1 MSRETENLLNG
12 TLKEDDAGSKH
23 GNRRS
28 FTGNSRRD
36 EEELFEDLVNFNEGY
51 EPSFYQTEVKRFE
64 TSTNLDRNLGTDGGR
79 SDLQSGIP
87 SNGYSAQLSRKMS
100 LTNSKRKFQTG
111 GIKKGSGIAEKLI
124 RKRKLCR
131 FVSLLGCL
139 SFMAGLVSFLYVMGM
154 MKDALEVDWRD
165 RDISFTLQNCRLFIE
180 PCEDCPQESLEL
192 DYRTSISNIFTKI
205 LASQATFAHTATS
218 SAFHYSVVHYDD
230 ILGCNL
236 YVRVPRGSSLKSVTI
251 DCKESCVVIQQ
262 SSHFSTAVL
271 KISGDEVSANFAK
284 VTLGDLD
291 VRIKKGFAQF
301 NNLVPVAGTFSRSI
315 LVGSGD
321 IVVES
326 TSPLTVSYETA
337 SENYCFAGH
346 SVSETVPA
354 AKQPIKAPLS
364 LFVSQTHLQR
374 QLFEFQWTGQ
384 TQVCGSAGCSSA
396 SPMTL
401 QNFEGNLYVNVLEAI
416 PGVVAA
422 SSAVVK
428 GSRYGNEVDI
438 PLSSQL
444 LIASNLEETY
454 QRTLPNLIIKFV
466 FGNFDAWSIHGSKW
480 VYSDHSI
487 YSVVKPWWLSFF
499 TLGKLVEN
507 TNEVKSFLSPGFC
520 PYRHTMSIKENMI
533 VERALSKYLPLKFGV
548 VHFLKPADH
557 SLFPDVNKPDDG
569 FFSFAKATQ
578 FSDEW
583 VDVNVAE
590 GENYTYSKVQLTEH
604 SDTFLII
611 CLSVLVSFAVAIKMT
626 YKLVQLL
633 FKSFQTA
640 RERLIHIDFY
650 WKIFGKVANANR
662 KNNGVQF
669 NIEEE
674 ETGEKKQTDSLRS
687 VNIKLKQSFFDLP
700 STTAFVDYLI
710 MELWTSGNTSLRR
723 FYEVAFEEADY
734 NKIIDLEMQ
743 NLQNEKVPLKQLK
756 SFYQQMCFLMG
767 HKESEFSTA
776 YSLKLLSDK
785 GMVLTNSDSH
795 KQYLIR
801 FNLNTLTDLSLSH
814 IKNEK
819 KKNSLELFL
828 EMFCEQTNFD
838 EDRVPFDLF
847 VERYAL
853 FCKLNHMEQVLTDH
867 LILKSEFGIESRTF
881 LKEMVQR
888 DYDQIYQ
895 KQPENSKKTGSASKL
910 GFLSSLFKKK
920 TYYNLKVDRIKN
932 VNLFLA
938 GKLNESDVGKKEF
951 TQIVELSIMED
962 YWYLNDFF
970 AVFIELSINILLSFP
985 FMAIFIFQEIE
996 HSSYS
1001 LRDESINIYG
1011 VNFGSNDIWLLPK
1024 KIFKNTLLLIMFVL
1038 FLFFW
1043 ASSIF
1048 NLIANIVKL
1057 EFPWIKVFDP
1067 NNFSQKKFNNFL
1079 NAYQWWFII
1088 ASFCGILW
1096 YVCLVVI
1103 WDTIASIVNSQAY
1116 LATTSM
1122 AVSFVYMVYS
1132 LNKEFTNIWWQSKQ
1146 VFQNIFKD
1154 IWNLRIRV
1162 IVKEV
1167 FKSIVERHGAHVEQA
1182 QGGLKANQIISH
1194 EDNLNIIEINLQ
1206 KVASE
1211 NPKNRNFIRFFFS
1224 LINGDSNL
1232 RLNIQ
1237 KMLMEPPFNFNKY
1250 MTQLLC
1256 SVLFMSKG
1264 SLASRS
1270 D

>member
-12 TLKEDDAGSKH
+12 TIKEDDAGSKH

-28 FTGNSRRD
+28 FTGGSRRD
-36 EEELFEDLVNFNEGY
+36 EEELFDDLAKFNDGY
-51 EPSFYQTEVKRFE
+51 EPSFYQSEVKRFE
-64 TSTNLDRNLGTDGGR
+64 TATNLERNAGADGTRGE
-79 SDLQSGIP
+79 LQAGTPMS
-87 SNGYSAQLSRKMS
+87 GYSSQLSRKMS
-100 LTNSKRKFQTG
+100 LTNSKRKFQSG
-111 GIKKGSGIAEKLI
+111 AVKKGSGIAEKLI

-131 FVSLLGCL
+131 LVSLIGCL
-139 SFMAGLVSFLYVMGM
+139 SFLVGLVSFLYVMGM
-154 MKDALEVDWRD
+154 KRDALEVAWEGREL
-165 RDISFTLQNCRLFIE
+165 SFSLQNCRLFIE
-180 PCEDCPQESLEL
+180 PCETCQQKSLEL
-192 DYRTSISNIFTKI
+192 DYRTSINNIFTKI
-205 LASQATFAHTATS
+205 LAQQPTFSHVS
-218 SAFHYSVVHYDD
+218 SPTAFHYSVVHYDD

-236 YVRVPRGSSLKSVTI
+236 YARIPRSARLKSLAI
-251 DCKESCVVIQQ
+251 DCKETCVVIQRTG
-262 SSHFSTAVL
+262 SFSTDALSIV
-271 KISGDEVSANFAK
+271 GDEVSANFAK
-284 VTLGDLD
+284 VAVGALD
-291 VRIKKGFAQF
+291 VNIKKGFAQF
-301 NNLVPVAGTFSRSI
+301 NNLVPLPGTFSRKI

-326 TSPLTVSYETA
+326 TSALLVGYETA
-337 SENYCFAGH
+337 SENYCFAG
-346 SVSETVPA
+346 SSASDTVPA
-354 AKQPIKAPLS
+354 AKQAIKSPLS
-364 LFVSQTHLQR
+364 EFVSQTHLQR
-374 QLFEFQWTGQ
+374 KLFEFQWSGQ
-384 TQVCGSAGCSSA
+384 SQLCGSSGCGSA
-396 SPMTL
+396 SPLTL
-401 QNFEGNLYVNVLEAI
+401 LNFEGNMYVNVLEAI
-416 PGVVAA
+416 PGVVPAGAA
-422 SSAVVK
+422 AVK

-444 LIASNLEETY
+444 LIASNLDETY

-499 TLGKLVEN
+499 SLGKLVEN
-507 TNEVKSFLSPGFC
+507 TNEVKTFLSPGFC
-520 PYRHTMSIKENMI
+520 PYKHTMGIKENMI
-533 VERALSKYLPLKFGV
+533 VERAISKYLPTKFGV

-557 SLFPDVNKPDDG
+557 ILFPDVDKPDDG
-569 FFSFAKATQ
+569 FFSFAKFAQ

-583 VDVNVAE
+583 VDVDVAE

-611 CLSVLVSFAVAIKMT
+611 CLSVLVSLVVAVQMT

-710 MELWTSGNTSLRR
+710 MELWTSGKTSLRR

-743 NLQNEKVPLKQLK
+743 NLQNDKVPLKQLK
-756 SFYQQMCFLMG
+756 SLYQQMCFLMG

-867 LILKSEFGIESRTF
+867 LILKSEFGIEARTF

-895 KQPENSKKTGSASKL
+895 KQPDSAKKNATSKL
-910 GFLSSLFKKK
+910 GFSLSSLFKKK

-951 TQIVELSIMED
+951 SQIVGLSIMED

-1001 LRDESINIYG
+1001 LRDEAINIYG
-1011 VNFGSNDIWLLPK
+1011 VNLDSNDIWLLPK
-1024 KIFKNTLLLIMFVL
+1024 KIFKNSLLLVMFVL

-1043 ASSIF
+1043 ASSVF

-1096 YVCLVVI
+1096 YICLVVI
-1103 WDTIASIVNSQAY
+1103 WDTIASIINSQAY

-1167 FKSIVERHGAHVEQA
+1167 VKSIVERHGTLVEQS

-1224 LINGDSNL
+1224 LIYGDSNL

-1264 SLASRS
+1264 SPV
-1270 D
+1270 